1 MTFVINSDIII
12 DYTLKNDMKTF
23 KQFETNQKILIIVD
37 ALNLAFRYK
46 HSGARNFAE
55 DYVRTVESLAKSYR
69 AQQVII
75 AADQGSSSYR
85 KAIYPNYKQNR
96 KDKFD
101 QQSEAEKLEFELF
114 FEDFTATL
122 ELLAE
127 SYPVLRFQGVEADDI
142 AAYIVSKKRRLKV
155 DEIWLMSSDKDW
167 DLLIKPGVG
176 RFSYVTRKETTWESW
191 SDQYSFEPEQYIH
204 VKCLM
209 GDSGDNVPGVPGIGP
224 KRAQQLVEEYG
235 TTWDIINSIP
245 ISGKYKYIE
254 ALNQSKEQL
263 ELNYQLMDLVTY
275 CQDAIG
281 TENCKQI
288 DEILTK
294 CLINH

>member
-1 MTFVINSDIII
+1 
-12 DYTLKNDMKTF
+12 MKTF

>member
-1 MTFVINSDIII
+1 LTFVINSVIII
-12 DYTLKNDMKTF
+12 DYTSKNDMKTF
-23 KQFETNQKILIIVD
+23 KQFETTEKTLMIVD

-46 HSGARNFAE
+46 HSGARDFAQ
-55 DYVRTVESLAKSYR
+55 DYIRTVDSLAKSYK
-69 AQQVII
+69 AQYVII

-85 KAIYPNYKQNR
+85 KNIYPNYKQNR

-101 QQSEAEKLEFELF
+101 QQTEAEKLEFELF
-114 FEDFTATL
+114 FEDFTETL
-122 ELLAE
+122 ELISE
-127 SYPVLRFQGVEADDI
+127 RYPVLRFQGVEADDI
-142 AAYIVSKKRRLKV
+142 AAYIVGKKRKLPI
-155 DEIWLMSSDKDW
+155 DQIWLMSSDKDW

-176 RFSYVTRKETTWESW
+176 RFSYVTRKEVTWDTW
-191 SDQYSFEPEQYIH
+191 QDHYAFEPEQYVH

-209 GDSGDNVPGVPGIGP
+209 GDSGDNVPGVPGVGP

-245 ISGKYKYIE
+245 LHGRYKYIE
-254 ALNQSKEQL
+254 AINQSKQQL

-281 TENCKQI
+281 TEYCKQI

-294 CLINH
+294 CLIIH